1 MRVVGGKYRGRQLL
15 VPPGRN
21 IRPTSNRVRES
32 IFNILTQGGEGIGK
46 RNWVEKADVL
56 DGFAG
61 TGAMGLEAISR
72 GASKV
77 TVIDNDEA
85 ALNCCRKNIEALRE
99 GNNVKILSVNC
110 LSPGP
115 TDQPYSLI
123 FMDPPYGLGLVVP
136 AIAAL
141 TDNGWI
147 APNAITVVEM
157 AKYEK
162 IKPPLNFRIL
172 DQRVYGKA
180 KILFLGNC

>member
-21 IRPTSNRVRES
+21 IRPTSDRVRES
-32 IFNILTQGGEGIGK
+32 IFNILTQGGEEIGK
-46 RNWVEKADVL
+46 RNWVERADVL

-77 TVIDNDEA
+77 TAIDNDEA

-99 GNNVKILSVNC
+99 SNNVEIFSIDC

-115 TDQPYSLI
+115 TEQPYSLI
-123 FMDPPYGLGLVVP
+123 FLDPPYGLGLVAL

-157 AKYEK
+157 ARYEK
-162 IKPPLNFRIL
+162 INTPLNFRIL
-172 DQRVYGKA
+172 DERVYGKA
-180 KILFLGNC
+180 KILFLGNW